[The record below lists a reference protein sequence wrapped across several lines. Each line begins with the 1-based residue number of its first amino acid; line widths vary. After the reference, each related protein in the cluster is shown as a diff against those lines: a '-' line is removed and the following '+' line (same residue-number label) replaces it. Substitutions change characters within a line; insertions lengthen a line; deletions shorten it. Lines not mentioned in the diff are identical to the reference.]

1 MLMDISTLL
10 PKYGVTP
17 RGVIHAGAHDGQEID
32 EYLRLGFEHGV
43 LFEPQPQLIE
53 RLEARLSSVP
63 GYRVVGAAL
72 GECDGRATLYT
83 ETANQG
89 LSASLLKPKDHL
101 VQYPDIQFNGSLE
114 VPVMTLAEYFK
125 TDDLQNYN
133 FLNMDVQGAE
143 LSVLKGGMPIISA
156 LDAIY
161 SEVNRA
167 ELYERCARVEQID
180 TFLLQFG
187 FHRTDTT
194 WFGNTWGEALYIKRS

>member
-1 MLMDISTLL
+1 MLLEISTLL
-10 PKYGVTP
+10 QQYGVTP

-32 EYLRLGFEHGV
+32 EYLRLGFQHGV
-43 LFEPQPQLIE
+43 LFEPQPQLID
-53 RLEARLSSVP
+53 RLQARLSSIP

-72 GECDGRATLYT
+72 GEFDGRATLYT

-89 LSASLLKPKDHL
+89 MSASLLKPKHHL
-101 VQYPDIQFNGSLE
+101 VQYPEIQFNGSLE

-125 TDDLQNYN
+125 TDALPNYN

-143 LSVLKGGMPIISA
+143 LLVLKGGMAIISA

-180 TFLLQFG
+180 SFLLKFG
-187 FHRTDTT
+187 FHRTDTN
-194 WFGNTWGEALYIKRS
+194 WVGETWGEALYIKPS